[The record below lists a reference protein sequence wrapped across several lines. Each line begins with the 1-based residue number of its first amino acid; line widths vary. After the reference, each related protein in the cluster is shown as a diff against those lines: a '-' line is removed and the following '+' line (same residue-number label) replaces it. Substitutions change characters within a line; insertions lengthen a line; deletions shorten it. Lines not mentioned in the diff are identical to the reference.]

1 MAEQTETKTEKK
13 QAKGETQEQRGEL
26 VRQEP
31 TQLAREPLQ
40 RMREFMRDPFR
51 AMHELLRWDP
61 FREIEP
67 RTWGVRAWSPD
78 FDVRETKDSYVFKAD
93 LPGVKKEDLDIS
105 LVGDRL
111 RVSGKRE
118 EEEETKD
125 DTYYAYERNYGSF
138 TRTFTLPDTADT
150 EHVSAKLSDGELTL
164 VIPKT
169 TESKARKIQIGSGEK
184 H

>member
-13 QAKGETQEQRGEL
+13 QAKGETQERRGEL

-31 TQLAREPLQ
+31 TQLSREPAQ
-40 RMREFMRDPFR
+40 RMRELMRDPFG
-51 AMHELLRWDP
+51 AMFELMCGDP
-61 FREIEP
+61 FRELEP
-67 RTWGVRAWSPD
+67 LTWGVRAWSPD

-93 LPGVKKEDLDIS
+93 LPGVKEEDIDIS
-105 LVGDRL
+105 LVGHRL

-118 EEEETKD
+118 EEEETKE

-150 EHVSAKLSDGELTL
+150 EHVSANLRDGVLTL

-169 TESKARKIQIGSGEK
+169 TEAKGRKIQISSGEK